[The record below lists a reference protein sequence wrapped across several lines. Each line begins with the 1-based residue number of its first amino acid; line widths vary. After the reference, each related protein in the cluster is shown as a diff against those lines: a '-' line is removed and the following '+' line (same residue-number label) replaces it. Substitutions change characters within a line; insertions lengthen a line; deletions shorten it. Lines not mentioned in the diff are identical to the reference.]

1 MYSLLDLTT
10 CRPMKIVVLIM
21 VAALATRVLGI
32 IELPALWIPIRSER
46 GLPSGVNKAASFLE
60 WRLGGAQRQS
70 GGSCLKES
78 RARRRRR
85 HRDLSALESSQD
97 DSRWKRALSSP
108 VWFCEIGSECLDVIS
123 KSLVVSRY
131 AFDMVQ
137 KRSQCFEILSAFFSE
152 GKFTQPKANCLLSS

>member
-1 MYSLLDLTT
+1 MYSFLGLIT
-10 CRPMKIVVLIM
+10 CRQMKIEVLIM
-21 VAALATRVLGI
+21 VATLATRVLGI
-32 IELPALWIPIRSER
+32 IELLALWIPIRSER

-78 RARRRRR
+78 RARRRR

-108 VWFCEIGSECLDVIS
+108 VWFFEIGSECLDVIS

-131 AFDMVQ
+131 TFQMAQ
-137 KRSQCFEILSAFFSE
+137 KRSQRFEILSAFFSE
-152 GKFTQPKANCLLSS
+152 GKFTQPKAYFLLSC

>member
-21 VAALATRVLGI
+21 VAVLATRVLGI
-32 IELPALWIPIRSER
+32 IALPALWIPTRSER

-78 RARRRRR
+78 RARRRR

-97 DSRWKRALSSP
+97 DSRWKRA

-123 KSLVVSRY
+123 KSLVVSRH
-131 AFDMVQ
+131 AFDMAQ